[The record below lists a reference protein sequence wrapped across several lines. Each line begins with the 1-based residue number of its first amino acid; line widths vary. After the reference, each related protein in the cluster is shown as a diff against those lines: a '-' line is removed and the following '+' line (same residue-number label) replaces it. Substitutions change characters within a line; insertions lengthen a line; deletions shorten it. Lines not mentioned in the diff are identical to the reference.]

1 MLLNGNVSMC
11 MSSSTNSS
19 LAKVRIGVDVGGTNT
34 DLILVTEDDEFI
46 YKTPSTP
53 DPSKSTVT
61 GIVELCRLADVDPG
75 EVDQI
80 LHGTTVAT
88 NALLEH
94 EGAETGLLTTRGFR
108 DVLHIGRHRKPH
120 SFSLQQTIQWQE
132 NPIVERRH
140 RKEVT
145 ERVQPPGD
153 VVTPLDEDDV
163 LTAVEELVADGV
175 ESIAVCYLHSY
186 LNPDHEDRTKELI
199 AEHYPD
205 LFVSTSHEV
214 ISQFREF
221 ERFTTTAINARLAPI
236 MSTYLSRLERRLGEE
251 GFHAE
256 ILIMQSNGGMASLQ
270 HVAERPVT
278 TLVSGP
284 AAGVLS
290 AEFEGK
296 HVGSPNLIMLD
307 MGGTSADI
315 SVVPGRVLERDP
327 RDSTVGGYPAIVPM
341 LDIATIGAG
350 GGSIAWFDGAMGF
363 NVGPKSAGANPGPV
377 CYGQGNDQPT
387 TTDAQLTLGRIDPD
401 AFLGGNLKIDRQ
413 LSLDAIQTQL
423 CDRVDQERFETPAHA
438 ALATLEVAN
447 TNMYRAIR
455 EQTVQRGYDPREYTM
470 VAFGGAGPM
479 HATSIAEE
487 LEVSNVLIP
496 PSPGIASARGLL
508 TGNVKYDYQQ
518 TVSQRLETV
527 DADFVDEAFDRL
539 EASGREQLTRDEI
552 DDSRWQFKR
561 TVDCLYEGQGYELS
575 IEFDGTDGDWHQRL
589 RDRFEQKH
597 ETEYGHY
604 FKADPVLLL
613 NMRVTAVGD
622 IHSYEPL
629 DVPPGDENPDAAQ
642 TTESSVY
649 FGDSVNPEELTVP
662 RYDREKLAAGNVITG
677 PAIVDEFDSTVVVS
691 PGWNAT
697 VLQNGAIQLR
707 RENP

>member
-1 MLLNGNVSMC
+1 MTDKVGMC
-11 MSSSTNSS
+11 MSSSTSSS
-19 LAKVRIGVDVGGTNT
+19 LASVRIGVDVGGTNT
-34 DLILVTEDDEFI
+34 DVILVTDEDEFI
-46 YKTPSTP
+46 YKTPSTT

-61 GIVELCRLADVDPG
+61 GIVEICKLAGIEPG

-94 EGAETGLLTTRGFR
+94 EGATTGMLTTRGFR
-108 DVLHIGRHRKPH
+108 DILHIGRHRKPH

-132 NPIVERRH
+132 QPIVERRH

-145 ERVQPPGD
+145 ERIHPPGD
-153 VVTPLDEDDV
+153 VVTPLDEDEV

-175 ESIAVCYLHSY
+175 ESVAVCYLHSY
-186 LNPDHEDRTKELI
+186 LNSAHEARTKELI
-199 AEHYPD
+199 EEHYPD

-221 ERFTTTAINARLAPI
+221 ERFTTTAINARLAPV
-236 MSTYLSRLERRLGEE
+236 MSTYLSRLQDRLTEE
-251 GFHAE
+251 GFDAE

-270 HVAERPVT
+270 NVAEQPVT

-296 HVGSPNLIMLD
+296 SVDQPNLIMLD

-327 RDSTVGGYPAIVPM
+327 RDSMVGGYPAIVPM

-363 NVGPKSAGANPGPV
+363 NVGPKSAGADPGPV
-377 CYGQGNDQPT
+377 CYGLGNDQPT

-401 AFLGGNLKIDRQ
+401 AFLGGNLDIDKK
-413 LSLDAIQTQL
+413 LAVNAIQTQL
-423 CDRVDQERFETPAHA
+423 CERVDQSRFETPEHA

-455 EQTVQRGYDPREYTM
+455 EQTVQRGYDPREYTI

-479 HATSIAEE
+479 HAASIAEE
-487 LEVSNVLIP
+487 LEVSTVLIP

-508 TGNVKYDYQQ
+508 TGNVKYDFQQ

-527 DADFVDEAFDRL
+527 STEYIDEAFDRL
-539 EASGREQLTRDEI
+539 EANGREQLERDEI
-552 DDSRWQFKR
+552 DESHWQFER
-561 TVDCLYEGQGYELS
+561 TIDCLYEGQGYELS
-575 IEFDGTDGDWHQRL
+575 IEFDSTDGDWHERM
-589 RDRFEQKH
+589 REKFEQKH
-597 ETEYGHY
+597 EAEYGHY
-604 FKADPVLLL
+604 FEADPVVLL
-613 NMRVTAVGD
+613 NMRVTAIGD
-622 IHSYEPL
+622 IHSYEPKP
-629 DVPPGDENPDAAQ
+629 VDEGGEDPSDAQ
-642 TTESSVY
+642 TTETTVF
-649 FGDSVNPEELTVP
+649 FGDSAAPDELTVP
-662 RYDREKLAAGNVITG
+662 RYDRDELTAGNVIDG
-677 PAIVDEFDSTVVVS
+677 PAIVDEFDSTVVIN
-691 PGWNAT
+691 PGWTAT

-707 RENP
+707 REP